1 MNIYHLSYTP
11 YFLGERMVT
20 ISFSGCNFK
29 CIGCLR
35 KKREG
40 DIYAERV
47 EYIEWN
53 LKNIIKKIREIRPHR
68 IYLGGYEPTLDPD
81 LVDIVGKL
89 SKLDA
94 HIVLLTNGSLLNR
107 DYVYELLEAGLREII
122 VSVKAF
128 DPEKHLYY
136 TGKSNKP
143 VLDAIRELCKIEDPY
158 FRFQVETLLIPGI
171 NDPEDIEKLAIFI
184 SKINRSIKLF
194 IDPWIPVVNVFRE
207 PSREELIEAVTRAM
221 RHLYIVS
228 YHPLYSE
235 ILEMRR
241 SKRKAVFI
249 DVLPRR

>member
-1 MNIYHLSYTP
+1 VNIYHISYTP

-20 ISFSGCNFK
+20 ISFSGCNFR

-40 DIYAERV
+40 DIYADRV
-47 EYIEWN
+47 ERIEWS
-53 LKNIIKKIREIRPHR
+53 LENIIKKIREIRPHR

-81 LVDIVGKL
+81 LVSIVNKL
-89 SKLDA
+89 SKLDS

-107 DYVYELLEAGLREII
+107 NYIHELLEAGLREII
-122 VSVKAF
+122 ISVKAF

-136 TGKSNKP
+136 TGRSNKP
-143 VLDAIRELCKIEDPY
+143 VLNAIEELSKIEDPY

-184 SKINRSIKLF
+184 SKLDRSIKLF
-194 IDPWIPVVNVFRE
+194 IEPWIPVVDTFRE
-207 PSREELIEAVTRAM
+207 PSKEELIEAVTRAM

-235 ILEMRR
+235 ILEMRK
-241 SKRKAVFI
+241 SKRKAIFI
-249 DVLPRR
+249 DILPRR

>member
-1 MNIYHLSYTP
+1 MNIYHMSYTS

-20 ISFSGCNFK
+20 ISFSGCNFR

-47 EYIEWN
+47 EYIEWT
-53 LKNIIKKIREIRPHR
+53 LENIIKKIKEIRPYK
-68 IYLGGYEPTLDPD
+68 IYLGGHEPTLDPD
-81 LVDIVGKL
+81 LVDIVNKL

-94 HIVLLTNGSLLNR
+94 HIILLTNGTLLSR
-107 DYVYELLEAGLREII
+107 DYIHKLLEAGLREII
-122 VSVKAF
+122 ISVKAF

-136 TGKSNKP
+136 TGRSNKP
-143 VLDAIRELCKIEDPY
+143 VLNAIKELCKIEDPY

-184 SKINRSIKLF
+184 SKIDRSIKLF
-194 IDPWIPVVNVFRE
+194 IEPWIPVVDAFRE
-207 PSREELIEAVTRAM
+207 PSKEELIAAVTRAM

-235 ILEMRR
+235 ILEMRKG
-241 SKRKAVFI
+241 KRKATFMDVF
-249 DVLPRR
+249 PKR

>member
-29 CIGCLR
+29 CLGCLR

-221 RHLYIVS
+221 RHLYVVS

>member
-221 RHLYIVS
+221 RHLYVVS